1 MDVRDQQRVA
11 VLADCQK
18 PLALPVDSASEGIKA
33 VPLSQRAPD
42 SMSRQDSLRT
52 LSSEESGAESGAD
65 SSWMVRQ
72 QSQNSLGY
80 PPGLFSPSQGYGLPT
95 MDAPQSAAPSK
106 YSAVQSSV
114 VAEHYIHSQEPPV
127 AFGSSFPA
135 FAQPTSEQPLFA
147 QRMSAVSGGSMH
159 TPQIVPD
166 VTLSAWKTPHMAGSG
181 SAARPNSSSFTF
193 PAMPPG
199 LSLNRSSSA
208 PHINRDGA
216 IQVPRPAAATAQR
229 EIWQSEAV
237 QHQQPLMHSLQT
249 PFDSRA
255 LFPMDTRLAGCD
267 IHARAVEHSDEYV
280 LHRAAAPG
288 TAVITPEAAQRRADQ
303 LQGTSPGVLTPETFR
318 TAVESPQSSIERG
331 SLSKQ
336 SSQSAQDFRSAL
348 TDMQSPDSAQRFY
361 SVPVWTPES
370 LQHTAESRLAEPQPL
385 DDGMAE
391 EDAEQLQQGFS
402 DSHDADESASDCYS
416 ATETPFHHGDSLQRA
431 LSFSSLQTV
440 DEEEEPDD
448 GSAFKEAGRA
458 RRAKLATPQARPA
471 GRLSSG
477 APGKPEG
484 RRKRGGRSRSK
495 LHQGGDSGGRPG
507 TPRGSERANR
517 PGGPLKLSD
526 VIIPALKAKA
536 KKQGLAFIT
545 SPGKGLEE
553 DHAEDRGRPVAEPAA
568 EPYGK
573 LVQLSAVCDNR
584 SFAEVTRAV
593 AAADLEEQNS
603 NFLSAAEEESCSP
616 DTAPSPQRN
625 PWQQQKTCTSAAWQQ
640 AILTDLQ
647 QAAESPAA
655 GIHIEANGSPGQYFS
670 TFEPKKTQELL
681 SSEEMQALLG
691 SHSKAGPRRSVE
703 NAHIANGFEE
713 AQHGSGKMN
722 DALGATTVRHQ
733 ALEFSKDPVIDM
745 QRTNKHLGPVTCPLK
760 VLLPLHISC
769 KA

>member
-72 QSQNSLGY
+72 QSQSSLGY
-80 PPGLFSPSQGYGLPT
+80 PPGLFSPSQGYGLST

-106 YSAVQSSV
+106 YSAVQSTSV
-114 VAEHYIHSQEPPV
+114 VAEHYIHSQEP
-127 AFGSSFPA
+127 
-135 FAQPTSEQPLFA
+135 
-147 QRMSAVSGGSMH
+147 
-159 TPQIVPD
+159 
-166 VTLSAWKTPHMAGSG
+166 PHMAGSG

-249 PFDSRA
+249 TFDSRA
-255 LFPMDTRLAGCD
+255 LFPMDMRLAGCD

-288 TAVITPEAAQRRADQ
+288 TAVITPEAAQRRADHR
-303 LQGTSPGVLTPETFR
+303 QGTSPGVLTPETFR
-318 TAVESPQSSIERG
+318 TAVESPQSSIGRG

-336 SSQSAQDFRSAL
+336 SLQSAQEFRSAL
-348 TDMQSPDSAQRFY
+348 TDMQSPESAQRFY

-416 ATETPFHHGDSLQRA
+416 ATEPPFHHCDSLQRA

-553 DHAEDRGRPVAEPAA
+553 DHAEDRGRPAAEPAA
-568 EPYGK
+568 EPHGK

-593 AAADLEEQNS
+593 AAADLETVLANVSVEEQNS
-603 NFLSAAEEESCSP
+603 TFLSAAEEESCSP

-625 PWQQQKTCTSAAWQQ
+625 AWQQQETCTRAAWQQ
-640 AILTDLQ
+640 AILADLQ

-655 GIHIEANGSPGQYFS
+655 GVYPDVNGSPGQHFS

-703 NAHIANGFEE
+703 NAPIANGFEE

-733 ALEFSKDPVIDM
+733 ALEFSKDPIIDM
-745 QRTNKHLGPVTCPLK
+745 QRTNKHLGPVTCPVK
-760 VLLPLHISC
+760 VLLPLHFSY